1 MLELSGPPVAEA
13 VYQELQALLATLPY
27 VPHLRVVRLG
37 DDPASVAYVRLK
49 DRQAKRLGLSSQVD
63 VFPESTS
70 QEELLAHIAQLNADP
85 QVDGILVQSPVP
97 KQVDFNAVLEAI
109 DPQKDVDGL
118 TPVNAG
124 RMWMGLEAL
133 ESCTPAGIMRILKHY
148 QIPLAGKEVVIVGR
162 SNLVGKPLA
171 ALMLREH
178 ATVTIAHSRT
188 QDLAAVC
195 RRADILV
202 AAVGK
207 AGLIT
212 PEMVRPGAVVVDVGI
227 NRVGQNEKGRDILV
241 GDVAPGVAAVA
252 SALTPVPG
260 GVGPMTVAM
269 LLYNTVMAAMRRRAR
284 PMGEQAFITTLGL
297 ASVEP

>member
-13 VYQELQALLATLPY
+13 VYRELQALLSTLPY

-37 DDPASVAYVRLK
+37 EDPASVAYVRLK
-49 DRQAKRLGLSSQVD
+49 DRQAKKLGLSSQVD
-63 VFPESTS
+63 VFPEHTS
-70 QEELLAHIAQLNADP
+70 QEELLAHIAHLNANSE
-85 QVDGILVQSPVP
+85 VDGILVQSPVP
-97 KQVDFNAVLEAI
+97 AHVDFNAVLEAI
-109 DPQKDVDGL
+109 DPLKDVDGL

-124 RMWMGLEAL
+124 RLWMGLEAL
-133 ESCTPAGIMRILKHY
+133 ESCTPAGVMRILKHY

-171 ALMLREH
+171 ALMLREN
-178 ATVTIAHSRT
+178 ATVTLAHSRT
-188 QDLAAVC
+188 RDLAAVC
-195 RRADILV
+195 RRADVLV

-227 NRVGQNEKGRDILV
+227 NRVGQNDKGRDILV
-241 GDVAPGVAAVA
+241 GDVAPEVAAVA

-269 LLYNTVMAAMRRRAR
+269 LLRNTVLAAMRRRAR
-284 PMGEQAFITTLGL
+284 SRG
-297 ASVEP
+297 

>member
-13 VYQELQALLATLPY
+13 VYEELQNRLAQLPY

-37 DDPASVAYVRLK
+37 EDPASVAYVRLK
-49 DRQAKRLGLSSQVD
+49 DRQAKKLGLSSQVD
-63 VFPESTS
+63 VFPESTP
-70 QEELLAHIAQLNADP
+70 QVELLAHIAQLNADP
-85 QVDGILVQSPVP
+85 TVDGILVQSPVP

-109 DPQKDVDGL
+109 DPLKDVDGL

-133 ESCTPAGIMRILKHY
+133 ESCTPAGVMRILRHY
-148 QIPLAGKEVVIVGR
+148 QIPLAGQEVVIVGR

-171 ALMLREH
+171 ALMLREN
-178 ATVTIAHSRT
+178 ATVTLAHSRT
-188 QDLAAVC
+188 HDLAVVC
-195 RRADILV
+195 RRADVLV

-227 NRVGQNEKGRDILV
+227 NRVGQNERGRDILV
-241 GDVAPGVAAVA
+241 GDVAPEVANVA

-269 LLYNTVMAAMRRRAR
+269 LLHNTVVAAMRRRA
-284 PMGEQAFITTLGL
+284 MLDG
-297 ASVEP
+297 